1 MASRSPF
8 RLTTYYNQFRQKTEI
23 PTAAY
28 NTASMENRLSS
39 RAGYRSF
46 ERCRNSGATGAD
58 IARRVTVGSV
68 ATIAV
73 GSAIGLGLG
82 LTSERYIGELL
93 YQVKATDP
101 NLLAV
106 PLITL
111 LGVAVLAAVPPVL
124 RSIYLDPGQILRS
137 E

>member
-1 MASRSPF
+1 MLALF
-8 RLTTYYNQFRQKTEI
+8 F
-23 PTAAY
+23 AAV
-28 NTASMENRLSS
+28 ALIL
-39 RAGYRSF
+39 AGVGLYGVLNYAVL
-46 ERCRNSGATGAD
+46 ERRRELGIRIALGATGAD

-101 NLLAV
+101 NLLAL

-111 LGVAVLAAVPPVL
+111 L
-124 RSIYLDPGQILRS
+124 
-137 E
+137 

>member
-1 MASRSPF
+1 
-8 RLTTYYNQFRQKTEI
+8 
-23 PTAAY
+23 
-28 NTASMENRLSS
+28 
-39 RAGYRSF
+39 
-46 ERCRNSGATGAD
+46 
-58 IARRVTVGSV
+58 VTVGSV

-101 NLLAV
+101 NLLAL

-111 LGVAVLAAVPPVL
+111 LGATVLVAVPPVL
-124 RSIYLDPGQILRS
+124 RAIYLDPGQILRS